1 MKKKEKYADHTIA
14 MLTLNKPGVMS
25 KITSLITRRGYNVES
40 ITVGK
45 TKEKGIARITLV
57 VKGDEQ
63 GVEQIQKQLNKIID
77 TVKVYPISL
86 ENRVAREL
94 ALVKIKL
101 TKGDKSD
108 LFQLI
113 NIYNAEIV
121 DTSLGGIVVEITG
134 SSEKIDGFINLLPQN
149 LIVGIAR
156 SGIVAMHKLSY
167 ISTEE

>member
-1 MKKKEKYADHTIA
+1 MKKEKYTDHTIA
-14 MLTLNKPGVMS
+14 MLALNKPGVIA
-25 KITSLITRRGYNVES
+25 KISSLMARRGDNVES
-40 ITVGK
+40 MTAGK
-45 TKEKGIARITLV
+45 TKEKGVSRLTIV
-57 VKGDEQ
+57 VKGDDR

-121 DTSLGGIVVEITG
+121 DTSMGGIVVEITG

-167 ISTEE
+167 IPMEE

>member
-1 MKKKEKYADHTIA
+1 MKKKEKYTDHTIA
-14 MLTLNKPGVMS
+14 MLALNNPGVIA
-25 KITSLITRRGYNVES
+25 KISSLMARRGYNVES
-40 ITVGK
+40 MTAGK
-45 TKEKGIARITLV
+45 TKEKGVSRLTIV
-57 VKGDEQ
+57 VKGDDQ

-77 TVKVYPISL
+77 TVKVYPITP

-167 ISTEE
+167 LPPEE

>member
-1 MKKKEKYADHTIA
+1 MMKKEKYTDHTIA
-14 MLTLNKPGVMS
+14 MLALNNPGVIA
-25 KITSLITRRGYNVES
+25 KISSLMARRGYNVES
-40 ITVGK
+40 MTAGK
-45 TKEKGIARITLV
+45 TKEKGVSRLTIV
-57 VKGDEQ
+57 VKGDDR

-77 TVKVYPISL
+77 TVKVYPITP

-167 ISTEE
+167 IPTEE

>member
-1 MKKKEKYADHTIA
+1 MKKKEKYTDHTIA
-14 MLTLNKPGVMS
+14 MLALNNPGVIA
-25 KITSLITRRGYNVES
+25 KITSLMARRGYNVES
-40 ITVGK
+40 MTAGK
-45 TKEKGIARITLV
+45 TKEKGVSRLTIV
-57 VKGDEQ
+57 VKGDDH

-77 TVKVYPISL
+77 TVKVYPISR
-86 ENRVAREL
+86 ENRVAREM

-113 NIYNAEIV
+113 TIYNAEIV
-121 DTSLGGIVVEITG
+121 DTSLGGIIVEITG
-134 SSEKIDGFINLLPQN
+134 PSEKIDGFISLLPQN

-167 ISTEE
+167 IPAEE